1 MNRKQLTVSF
11 VRSATEPGR
20 YGDGYGL
27 MLVVKPTGGKSWIQ
41 RLVIQGRRR
50 DIGLG
55 SLDRVSLAQ
64 ARRVAFENR
73 NVAREGGDPT
83 ARADVRQVPS
93 FETAAETVI
102 QLHAETWRDG
112 GKTAN
117 QWRASLRDYVMPRLG
132 RQPVDK
138 ITTAVV
144 LAVLVP
150 IWNTKRETARRV
162 RQRIGAI
169 CKWAIAE
176 GHRDDNPAGDAIAAA
191 LPRNGVKR
199 GHFRALPYADV
210 SDALATIRASGAWW
224 ATKAAFEFLVLVA
237 ARSGEVRGM
246 RRSEVSMD
254 AAVWTVPGTRTKTGR
269 DHRVPLSTRAMAILD
284 EARQYGDGAPNS
296 LVFPAQRGGIMSD
309 MTMSKLAKE
318 LGIKGTPHGMRSA
331 FRNWASERTNTPH
344 TVMEAALAHTIKN
357 KVEAAYARSDL
368 LDKRRALMDAWAR
381 YLDVN
386 NGNNVVAI
394 ARRSTS

>member
-1 MNRKQLTVSF
+1 
-11 VRSATEPGR
+11 
-20 YGDGYGL
+20 
-27 MLVVKPTGGKSWIQ
+27 
-41 RLVIQGRRR
+41 
-50 DIGLG
+50 
-55 SLDRVSLAQ
+55 
-64 ARRVAFENR
+64 
-73 NVAREGGDPT
+73 
-83 ARADVRQVPS
+83 
-93 FETAAETVI
+93 
-102 QLHAETWRDG
+102 
-112 GKTAN
+112 
-117 QWRASLRDYVMPRLG
+117 
-132 RQPVDK
+132 
-138 ITTAVV
+138 
-144 LAVLVP
+144 
-150 IWNTKRETARRV
+150 
-162 RQRIGAI
+162 
-169 CKWAIAE
+169 
-176 GHRDDNPAGDAIAAA
+176 
-191 LPRNGVKR
+191 
-199 GHFRALPYADV
+199 
-210 SDALATIRASGAWW
+210 
-224 ATKAAFEFLVLVA
+224 
-237 ARSGEVRGM
+237 M

-331 FRNWASERTNTPH
+331 FRDWASERTNTPH